1 MGKVKVLIGLIVAV
15 LLCLPALGA
24 PVSNPASLNVLR
36 LKPEEGAM
44 YPIKLGFEYESVDKR
59 DLNIRDDNAELAL
72 DLYTLKIA
80 YSLRTQDEK
89 GDFYVLIGSLRQ
101 EVKNLFAEDVNF
113 VTEKDLLLGLGIT
126 IPFYENQ
133 SGMRIGFDA
142 KFRFAEPPMER
153 IEIQDERVAAEGE
166 VKYREWQLGLGIS
179 QQFKRFIP
187 YAGLKYS
194 DIRSE
199 CETTAA
205 GDLYEWGKTKS
216 EETVGL
222 FAGCD
227 ILLLDRVSLNV
238 EGRFRDEEAVSATL
252 VVGF

>member
-1 MGKVKVLIGLIVAV
+1 MGKVKLLMGLIAAV
-15 LLCLPALGA
+15 LVCIPALGA
-24 PVSNPASLNVLR
+24 PVSNLASLNVLR
-36 LKPEEGAM
+36 VKPEEGAM
-44 YPIKLGFEYESVDKR
+44 YPIKLGFEYESVDRR

-72 DLYTLKIA
+72 DLYILKIA
-80 YSLRTQDEK
+80 YSLRKEDEK

-153 IEIQDERVAAEGE
+153 IEIQGERIEAEGE
-166 VKYREWQLGLGIS
+166 VKYREWQLGVGIS
-179 QQFKRFIP
+179 QQLKRFIP

-199 CETTAA
+199 CEAAAA
-205 GDLYEWGKTKS
+205 GDLYEWGKTKN
-216 EETVGL
+216 EETIGL

-227 ILLLDRVSLNV
+227 VLLLDRVSLNV
-238 EGRFRDEEAVSATL
+238 EGRFRDEEAVSVTL

>member
-1 MGKVKVLIGLIVAV
+1 MGKVKILIGLITVALV
-15 LLCLPALGA
+15 CLPALGA

-36 LKPEEGAM
+36 VKPEEGAM

-59 DLNIRDDNAELAL
+59 DLNIHDDNAELAL
-72 DLYTLKIA
+72 DLYTLKLA

-101 EVKNLFAEDVNF
+101 EVKNLFAEDINF
-113 VTEKDLLLGLGIT
+113 ITEEDLLLGLGIT

-153 IEIQDERVAAEGE
+153 IEIRNERIAAEGE

-179 QQFKRFIP
+179 QQLKRFIP
-187 YAGLKYS
+187 YAGIKYS

-199 CETTAA
+199 LEATAA
-205 GDLYEWGKTKS
+205 GDLYEYGKTKS
-216 EETVGL
+216 EETIGL

-227 ILLLDRVSLNV
+227 VLLLDRVSLNI
-238 EGRFRDEEAVSATL
+238 EGRFRDEEAVSVTL
-252 VVGF
+252 VVSF

>member
-1 MGKVKVLIGLIVAV
+1 MGKVKVLIGLIVVV
-15 LLCLPALGA
+15 LVCLPALGA

-59 DLNIRDDNAELAL
+59 DLNIRGDDAEFAL

-80 YSLRTQDEK
+80 YSLRNEDEK

-101 EVKNLFAEDVNF
+101 EVKNLFAEDVNL
-113 VTEKDLLLGLGIT
+113 VTEKNLLLGLGIT

-133 SGMRIGFDA
+133 SGMKIGFDA
-142 KFRFAEPPMER
+142 KFRFAEPSIEKIKIQGER
-153 IEIQDERVAAEGE
+153 IEAEGE
-166 VKYREWQLGLGIS
+166 VKYSEWQLGLGIS
-179 QQFKRFIP
+179 QQLKRFIP

-199 CETTAA
+199 CEAVAA
-205 GDLYEWGKTKS
+205 GNLYEWGKTKS
-216 EETVGL
+216 EETIGL

-238 EGRFRDEEAVSATL
+238 EGRFRDEEAVSVTL

>member
-1 MGKVKVLIGLIVAV
+1 MGKVKVLIGLIAV
-15 LLCLPALGA
+15 VLVCFPALGA

-44 YPIKLGFEYESVDKR
+44 YPIKLGFEYESVDRR
-59 DLNIRDDNAELAL
+59 DLSIRGDNVEFAL
-72 DLYTLKIA
+72 DLYTLKLA

-89 GDFYVLIGSLRQ
+89 GDFYILIGSLRQ
-101 EVKNLFAEDVNF
+101 EVKNLFAEDVNLI
-113 VTEKDLLLGLGIT
+113 TEKNLLLGLGIT

-133 SGMRIGFDA
+133 SGMKIGFDA
-142 KFRFAEPPMER
+142 KFRFAEPSMER
-153 IEIQDERVAAEGE
+153 IEIRGERIEAEGE
-166 VKYREWQLGLGIS
+166 VKYSEWQLGVGIS
-179 QQFKRFIP
+179 QQLKRFIP

-199 CETTAA
+199 CEVTAA
-205 GDLYEWGKTKS
+205 GNLYEWGKTKS
-216 EETVGL
+216 EETIGL

-238 EGRFRDEEAVSATL
+238 EGRFRDEEAVSVTL

>member
-1 MGKVKVLIGLIVAV
+1 MGKVKVLIGLIAVV
-15 LLCLPALGA
+15 LLCVPSLGA

-36 LKPEEGAM
+36 LKPEEGEM
-44 YPIKLGFEYESVDKR
+44 YPIKLGFEYESVDRR
-59 DLNIRDDNAELAL
+59 DLNIRGDNAEFAL

-113 VTEKDLLLGLGIT
+113 ITGKDLLIGLGIT

-153 IEIQDERVAAEGE
+153 IETQDERIEAEGKI
-166 VKYREWQLGLGIS
+166 KYSEWQLGIGIS
-179 QQFKRFIP
+179 QQLKRFIP

-199 CETTAA
+199 CEAAAA

-216 EETVGL
+216 EETIGL

-238 EGRFRDEEAVSATL
+238 EGRFRDEAAVSATL